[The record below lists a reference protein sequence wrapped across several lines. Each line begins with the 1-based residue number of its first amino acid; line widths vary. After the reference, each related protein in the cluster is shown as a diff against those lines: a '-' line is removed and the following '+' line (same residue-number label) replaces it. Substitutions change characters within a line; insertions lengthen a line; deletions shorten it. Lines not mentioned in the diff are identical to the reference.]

1 LLQVG
6 LPMIKD
12 RVPSIGS
19 IIQENPLFDF
29 FVLNSSPTIPSFGNF
44 FVISFLKND
53 SISLSMFVTGSK
65 PFFFF
70 DLFKNLRFIIFYA
83 IFLSLSIIFWYFIDR
98 SFATIY

>member
-1 LLQVG
+1 
-6 LPMIKD
+6 MIKD

-70 DLFKNLRFIIFYA
+70 DLFFNLNLPFNFLKYNLLIFFGNEFKNL
-83 IFLSLSIIFWYFIDR
+83 
-98 SFATIY
+98 